1 MATNYKKTFVL
12 RILVVR
18 KSDHHSYKI
27 QARETA
33 LYVISAD
40 GLRFRKFDGEQTG
53 QFQEH
58 FYVQL

>member
-1 MATNYKKTFVL
+1 MPTNEKKVFGL

-18 KSDHHSYKI
+18 KIDHHSYKI
-27 QARETA
+27 RARETA

-40 GLRFRKFDGEQTG
+40 GIKFRKFDGDQVG
-53 QFQEH
+53 NCSEH